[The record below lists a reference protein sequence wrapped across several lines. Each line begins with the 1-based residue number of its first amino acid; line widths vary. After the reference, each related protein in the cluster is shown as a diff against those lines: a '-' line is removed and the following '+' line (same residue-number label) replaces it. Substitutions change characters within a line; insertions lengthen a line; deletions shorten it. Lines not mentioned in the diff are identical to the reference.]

1 MAWAA
6 AAVNIALLSSFTYV
20 WGRNWLQFHPKH
32 TLGLAAFAVR
42 LLAENAAALYLFYWH
57 PDVSHWIATQASLA
71 HLVIG
76 GLRVLELVALAF
88 LVRVTWDGPL
98 DRQQSLFFASR

>member
-1 MAWAA
+1 MA
-6 AAVNIALLSSFTYV
+6 VRDVGGSRRQHRPPVESHVRL
-20 WGRNWLQFHPKH
+20 GRNWLQFHSKH

-42 LLAENAAALYLFYWH
+42 LLAENATALYPFYWH

-88 LVRVTWDGPL
+88 LVWVTWDRLSSGNNRCL
-98 DRQQSLFFASR
+98 S